1 MRTIL
6 RCTTLSPQFLQSRL
20 RMATSAVVLIALV
33 ACGTAPAP
41 IDPPEKAHLP
51 LLRGWFE
58 GQEVLYVTTDA
69 SDADM
74 ARAKH
79 ANYAPLLANA
89 LPDPQASTSS
99 GMQRMQRLGATDR
112 VYGTTNFEQASV
124 FASAPRPV
132 GPANAYTAYSP
143 LWQLVQVTWV
153 DATQART
160 LRSEEEVLDAQDK
173 GQITLQITR
182 VVLNCPII
190 HRGRLGAR
198 PGVSVDER
206 TP

>member
-1 MRTIL
+1 
-6 RCTTLSPQFLQSRL
+6 
-20 RMATSAVVLIALV
+20 
-33 ACGTAPAP
+33 
-41 IDPPEKAHLP
+41 
-51 LLRGWFE
+51 
-58 GQEVLYVTTDA
+58 
-69 SDADM
+69 
-74 ARAKH
+74 
-79 ANYAPLLANA
+79 
-89 LPDPQASTSS
+89 
-99 GMQRMQRLGATDR
+99 MQRMQRLGATDR

-190 HRGRLGAR
+190 HRGRLGAL
-198 PGVSVDER
+198 PGVSVDGR

>member
-1 MRTIL
+1 MPTSP
-6 RCTTLSPQFLQSRL
+6 RCNLPSAFSLL
-20 RMATSAVVLIALV
+20 RMAATAAVLAALM
-33 ACGTAPAP
+33 ACSTTIPPTVG
-41 IDPPEKAHLP
+41 PEKAHLP

-58 GQEVLYVTTDA
+58 GQEVLYVTTDV
-69 SDADM
+69 SDANM

-89 LPDPQASTSS
+89 LPDSQTSESS
-99 GMQRMQRLGATDR
+99 GTRRQGATDR
-112 VYGTTNFEQASV
+112 VYGTTNFQQASV

-132 GPANAYTAYSP
+132 GPANTYTAYSP

-153 DATQART
+153 DAMQART
-160 LRSEEEVLDAQDK
+160 LTSEEKVLEAQDK
-173 GQITLQITR
+173 GLVTLQVTR

-190 HRGRLGAR
+190 HRGRLGAL
-198 PGVSVDER
+198 PGVSVDGR

>member
-1 MRTIL
+1 M
-6 RCTTLSPQFLQSRL
+6 SPQFLQSRL
-20 RMATSAVVLIALV
+20 RTGTSAVVLVTLV

-160 LRSEEEVLDAQDK
+160 LRSEEEVLS
-173 GQITLQITR
+173 L
-182 VVLNCPII
+182 I
-190 HRGRLGAR
+190 HI
-198 PGVSVDER
+198 
-206 TP
+206 

>member
-6 RCTTLSPQFLQSRL
+6 RSATLSPQFLQSRL
-20 RMATSAVVLIALV
+20 RMATSAVVLVTLV

-41 IDPPEKAHLP
+41 IGPSEKAHLP

-58 GQEVLYVTTDA
+58 GQEVLYVTTDV
-69 SDADM
+69 SDADV

-89 LPDPQASTSS
+89 LPDPQGSIPS
-99 GMQRMQRLGATDR
+99 GTRRLGATDR

-143 LWQLVQVTWV
+143 LWQLVEVTWV
-153 DATQART
+153 DTTQARS

-173 GQITLQITR
+173 GQITLQVTR

-190 HRGRLGAR
+190 HRGRLGAL
-198 PGVSVDER
+198 PGVSVDGR
-206 TP
+206 MP

>member
-1 MRTIL
+1 MRTNP
-6 RCTTLSPQFLQSRL
+6 RCTALSRQPLL
-20 RMATSAVVLIALV
+20 RMAITTVILVVLV
-33 ACGTAPAP
+33 ACGTAPVPKTA
-41 IDPPEKAHLP
+41 PEKAHLP

-58 GQEVLYVTTDA
+58 GQEVLYVTTDV
-69 SDADM
+69 SDADV

-89 LPDPQASTSS
+89 LPDSQVSTPS
-99 GMQRMQRLGATDR
+99 GTRHLGATDR
-112 VYGTTNFEQASV
+112 VYGTTNFDQASV

-132 GPANAYTAYSP
+132 GPANTYTAYSP

-153 DATQART
+153 DTTQART

-173 GQITLQITR
+173 GQVTLQVTR

-190 HRGRLGAR
+190 HRGRQDALQ
-198 PGVSVDER
+198 GVSVDGR